1 MVVESSTEGLACC
14 RTRPPEGGV
23 VGLMHAWKVPQV
35 TQVGQHCR
43 RRPPRGGVVVPHL
56 SHDKAT
62 SRWLGGLRSR
72 TSAPQLHSSSRH
84 LRFPYISFLSNF
96 GEESATT
103 RLVTRTC

>member
-72 TSAPQLHSSSRH
+72 TSAPQLHSSNISV
-84 LRFPYISFLSNF
+84 FPTFLF
-96 GEESATT
+96 F
-103 RLVTRTC
+103 RILVKNLLQQD